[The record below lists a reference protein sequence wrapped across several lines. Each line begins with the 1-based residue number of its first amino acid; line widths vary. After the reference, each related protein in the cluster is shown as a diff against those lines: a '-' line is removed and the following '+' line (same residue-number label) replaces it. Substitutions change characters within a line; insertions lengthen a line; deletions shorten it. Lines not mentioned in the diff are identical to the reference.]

1 MSLRR
6 NAVLSRVSFSLL
18 VLAVVVALFPTSLIA
33 QDDKNF
39 PKVELFGGYSWY
51 NPGGSFPVSGKVPGI
66 PKGWDAAATF
76 NFNRW
81 AGITA
86 DAGGH
91 YKDIANVGTYLFGP
105 QFKYRGDQFTPFI
118 EVLGGLT
125 HISPRGLQNRSQ
137 PAIAAGGGLDYKIN
151 NWFQWRVL
159 QADYVYTTY
168 KDNALM
174 LKPTRWDGARVQG
187 GGVFTFGG
195 NEKPLPVSASCSAAQ
210 PAEVMAGEPVK
221 VILTPTNFNPK
232 RKLTYAFESTGGK
245 VAPTDASATV
255 DTTGLAPGSYT
266 VTGKVNDDGK
276 GKKMMAA
283 NCTSAFTVKEPPKHP
298 PTISCTANPST
309 VKSGEPATVAAT
321 ASSPDGRPL
330 TYSWNA
336 SGGKVNGT
344 GESVQLDTAGAP
356 AGPITVNGTVSDDRG
371 LTASCSSSV
380 NVEVPPPPPTASKLN
395 EINFPDKKKPARVD
409 NAAKAILDDV
419 ALKLQRDAD
428 AKAVVIGFADADEL
442 KKKTNKDLAAE
453 RAYNT
458 KQYLTTEKGIDPAR
472 IEVRTGTGE
481 GQKAEIWVV
490 PAGATYAGEGTTVVD
505 ESMFAKKAV
514 KKPAHKAAKKPAA
527 Q

>member
-1 MSLRR
+1 MSLRSR
-6 NAVLSRVSFSLL
+6 AVIHRAVMVLL
-18 VLAVVVALFPTSLIA
+18 ACAVVIALFPTSLAA
-33 QDDKNF
+33 QDDKNYS
-39 PKVELFGGYSWY
+39 KVDLFGGYSWY
-51 NPGGSFPVSGKVPGI
+51 NAGGSFPVSGKIPGMA
-66 PKGWDAAATF
+66 KGFDGSATF
-76 NFNRW
+76 NFKRW

-86 DAGGH
+86 DIGGH
-91 YKDIANVGTYLFGP
+91 YKDVGNVYTYMFGP
-105 QFKYRGDQFTPFI
+105 QFKWRGDQFSPFI
-118 EVLGGLT
+118 EVLGGMT
-125 HISPRGLQNRSQ
+125 HISPALEPDRNQ
-137 PAIAAGGGLDYKIN
+137 PGVVAGGGLDYKIN

-168 KDNALM
+168 RDKNLQV
-174 LKPTRWDGARVQG
+174 KPSRWDGARVQS
-187 GGVFTFGG
+187 GGVITFGG
-195 NEKPLPVSASCSAAQ
+195 QEKQLPVSAACSAAQ
-210 PAEVMAGEPVK
+210 PSEVMAGEPVK
-221 VILTPTNFNPK
+221 VTLTPSNFNPK
-232 RKLTYAFESTGGK
+232 RTLTYAFDSTGGK
-245 VAPTDASATV
+245 VTTAESTATV

-266 VTGKVNDDGK
+266 VKGKVNDNGK
-276 GKKMMAA
+276 GKHLMAA
-283 NCTSAFTVKEPPKHP
+283 DCSTSFTVKEPPKHP
-298 PTISCTANPST
+298 PVISCSANPTT
-309 VKSGEPATVAAT
+309 VKSGEPATIAAN

-344 GESVQLDTAGAP
+344 GASVQLDTAGAP

-428 AKAVVIGFADADEL
+428 AKAVVIGFATADEL
-442 KKKTNKDLAAE
+442 KKKTNKNLAAE

-458 KQYLTTEKGIDPAR
+458 KQYLTAEKGIDPAR
-472 IEVRTGTGE
+472 IEVRTGTGD

-490 PAGATYAGEGTTVVD
+490 PAGATYTGEGTTVVD
-505 ESMFAKKAV
+505 ESQFAK
-514 KKPAHKAAKKPAA
+514 KAAKKPVAKKKPAA